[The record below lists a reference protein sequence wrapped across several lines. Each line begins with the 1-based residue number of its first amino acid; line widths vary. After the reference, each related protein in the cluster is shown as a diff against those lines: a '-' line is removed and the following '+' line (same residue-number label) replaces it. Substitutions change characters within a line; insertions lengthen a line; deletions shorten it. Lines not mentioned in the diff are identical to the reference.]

1 MAKSDRIIRMGKFTY
16 TQTEL
21 DQMFEEADRR
31 GRERLERE
39 PLAVKVD
46 YDVAVRQIVIT
57 LNNGSRYAFPADIA
71 QGLASATDRQRAKVN
86 ILGMGTLLEWPLIDM
101 HFTTLGLLEGRFG
114 TRRWIDELRR
124 TGKLPPPPPPS
135 PNAVKPKRKTTVKRT
150 TPPIRKTSAPKKTVA
165 KSVRSSASRVAAA
178 GH

>member
-46 YDVAVRQIVIT
+46 YDVVARQIVIS

-71 QGLASATDRQRAKVN
+71 QGLATATDKQRAKVN
-86 ILGMGTLLEWPLIDM
+86 ILGMGTLLEWPRIDM

-114 TRRWIDELRR
+114 TRRWMDELRR
-124 TGKLPPPPPPS
+124 TGKLPPPPS
-135 PNAVKPKRKTTVKRT
+135 ATAVKPKRKTTVKRT
-150 TPPIRKTSAPKKTVA
+150 TSPIRKTPAPKKSAV
-165 KSVRSSASRVAAA
+165 KSVRSSASRAAAA